1 MSGRMRVLVP
11 ALLALIVVVSAV
23 LLASPALVSA
33 PGASQAAGGSGPPG
47 SGGVIVPT
55 VPPTPTPRPV
65 LGGTELYGFVPYWQ
79 MSDAVA
85 TYLQDAPLSTLALF
99 SVTARKSGAIDTKP
113 LGYRRIT
120 GAIGSRIIA
129 EAHARG
135 ARVDL
140 VFSSF
145 GGTRNG
151 QLFGRLPIAPPPTAG
166 PPATVAPSTSNGPGL
181 SGGPALSGGPG
192 LSPPAPTP
200 SPTAVPLPTP
210 PPVAPWHRTVD
221 DLVALATRLGVD
233 GISVDVEQLDDQDRA
248 AYVEFL
254 STLRGAFLAAN
265 PHAALTVAT
274 EAGARGVANAVAAN
288 AAGADRIFLM
298 GYDYHWSGSAPGASS
313 PVDRLDG
320 TPTLRWSI
328 DQYVEAGV
336 PRDRILLGLPLYG
349 MTWRTNGPIRSS
361 FVLGN
366 GVTWIPSQHR
376 DLLLDQAFQPVR
388 DRYEQVE
395 SFAVSDGP
403 DWLLTFYDSPA
414 TLRPKLALAR
424 DNGLAGA
431 GFWAMGYDRG
441 LPGYLELMS
450 EFRAGAITR
459 DEAPPRPSATPL
471 PTP

>member
-11 ALLALIVVVSAV
+11 ALLALIVVVTGV
-23 LLASPALVSA
+23 LLAAPAPVTA
-33 PGASQAAGGSGPPG
+33 PGASQAAGGSSGPSG
-47 SGGVIVPT
+47 SGGIILPT

-65 LGGTELYGFVPYWQ
+65 LGGTELYGFLPYWQ

-166 PPATVAPSTSNGPGL
+166 PPATGAPAVST
-181 SGGPALSGGPG
+181 
-192 LSPPAPTP
+192 PPP
-200 SPTAVPLPTP
+200 SPTPVPLPTP

-248 AYVEFL
+248 AYGQFL
-254 STLRGAFLAAN
+254 SALRGAFLAAN

-349 MTWRTNGPIRSS
+349 MTWRMNLPIRSS
-361 FVLGN
+361 FVLGK
-366 GVTWIPSQHR
+366 GITWIPSQHR
-376 DLLLDQAFQPVR
+376 DLLLDPAFLPLR

-395 SFAVSDGP
+395 SFDASNGQ

-414 TLRPKLALAR
+414 TLRPKLALAL

-450 EFRAGAITR
+450 DFRAGAITR
-459 DEAPPRPSATPL
+459 DEAPVRPSETPS